1 MKGAVTHVHHF
12 PPPTSSRTHFQH
24 FPSVH
29 LNSTSHTSQLTPL
42 LHQLYESNARP
53 HLYWFVAKFFKRK
66 GDSQPNYYR
75 PSDTPGLFWRE
86 FSLFEH
92 FFEKKTGIPWEK
104 RLILCNPS
112 TRIAD
117 ATPASGV
124 DKEEGGLADE
134 KAWVDGD
141 PKKEIWYKLEDE
153 GRRFVYEPPVS
164 PRCVAEGVDANW
176 FDGKTGGKPVGWAPP
191 EFIPV
196 VVEEDVPVAGEEVKA
211 QAQTLDTTV
220 GVAAQDGRGGEA
232 DIAMLDAEE
241 EETEETDSTEMHTPD
256 EEIEDEGVEEE
267 QEEDTDMAS
276 DTSEDD
282 SEDESVGAAQED
294 AVMTME
300 TNTRD
305 LHAGVDEAQE
315 ATATLIDAK
324 VQHPD
329 VEEMEASSMQMDTNT
344 RDTSIAG
351 VQGDVVMAMEIN
363 PKVSDTSIDQVQEAT
378 AMSTD
383 TKTQHPDPEEIHE
396 ATAMPVDTTTG
407 DTSIDGV
414 QGDAAMTA
422 KTIANA
428 TSVEA
433 QETIAE
439 VPDMEIISDVEGMQE
454 ATAMTMMESST
465 QRPTI
470 EDAQDVTAIMNTDA
484 VTEDTYVNLAQ
495 RAIAMLANIKT
506 KDTGVDRAQ
515 QGAAM
520 AADSEIKAISVDDVQ
535 EVNAMTMDADANS
548 KDIKVEETQED
559 TPSTSGTNAD
569 SCPAEANTSSA
580 LDRDV

>member
-1 MKGAVTHVHHF
+1 M
-12 PPPTSSRTHFQH
+12 
-24 FPSVH
+24 
-29 LNSTSHTSQLTPL
+29 
-42 LHQLYESNARP
+42 
-53 HLYWFVAKFFKRK
+53 
-66 GDSQPNYYR
+66 
-75 PSDTPGLFWRE
+75 
-86 FSLFEH
+86 
-92 FFEKKTGIPWEK
+92 
-104 RLILCNPS
+104 
-112 TRIAD
+112 
-117 ATPASGV
+117 

-141 PKKEIWYKLEDE
+141 PKKEIRYKLEDE
-153 GRRFVYEPPVS
+153 GRRFVYEPPVG

-211 QAQTLDTTV
+211 RAQTLDTTV
-220 GVAAQDGRGGEA
+220 GVEAQDGRRGEA

-241 EETEETDSTEMHTPD
+241 EETDETDSTEMHTPD

-276 DTSEDD
+276 DTSEDK
-282 SEDESVGAAQED
+282 SVGAAQED

-300 TNTRD
+300 TNTKD

-329 VEEMEASSMQMDTNT
+329 VEEMEASSVQMDTNT

-351 VQGDVVMAMEIN
+351 VQGDVVMAMETN

-396 ATAMPVDTTTG
+396 ATAMPVYTTTG

-422 KTIANA
+422 KIIANA

-439 VPDMEIISDVEGMQE
+439 VLDMEIISDVEGMQE
-454 ATAMTMMESST
+454 TTAMTMMESST

-495 RAIAMLANIKT
+495 RAILTNIKT

-520 AADSEIKAISVDDVQ
+520 AADSEIKAVSVDDVQ

-548 KDIKVEETQED
+548 KDTKVEETQED